1 MYPLKID
8 VSPIKKWGYSIAI
21 LVYQRVFFGWPL
33 VQVPGIASGGQ
44 IAFAA
49 VGLRKAGLVQW
60 GFQR

>member
-1 MYPLKID
+1 MI
-8 VSPIKKWGYSIAI
+8 
-21 LVYQRVFFGWPL
+21 FGWPL

-49 VGLRKAGLVQW
+49 VGLRKAGLVQG

>member
-8 VSPIKKWGYSIAI
+8 VSPIKNGIFHCHVSLPEGMI
-21 LVYQRVFFGWPL
+21 FGWPL